1 MASWLRLGGS
11 DIPFGAVPVNSS
23 EHFDGLCLS
32 NITIWLADLLL
43 APPISLLRVAVTLE
57 VSFGVLTPNL
67 EVGVRGRQR
76 PHHHVCKV
84 MILMKSQPG

>member
-43 APPISLLRVAVTLE
+43 APPISLLRVAVALE
-57 VSFGVLTPNL
+57 VSFGVPL
-67 EVGVRGRQR
+67 GVSIAANPSHLLRYVLSN
-76 PHHHVCKV
+76 P
-84 MILMKSQPG
+84 